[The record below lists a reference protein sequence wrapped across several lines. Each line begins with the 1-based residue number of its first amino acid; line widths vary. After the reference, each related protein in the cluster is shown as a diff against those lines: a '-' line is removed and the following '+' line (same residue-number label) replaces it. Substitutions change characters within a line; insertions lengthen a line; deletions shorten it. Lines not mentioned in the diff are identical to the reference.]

1 LTLILGLP
9 SLAGVLRFVVR
20 RVAWSIPVIL
30 LVILMTFG
38 MMKAI
43 KGNPFQ
49 TSEREVPESIQRNL
63 ERQFNL
69 DKPWYLQYVYYVKDV
84 FTFDLGVSMR
94 QRNRDVN
101 DIVREHFPV
110 SLKLGGLA
118 MLFAL
123 VFGIPLGVLAA
134 LRQNTSVDYAVMLVV
149 NAGYAVPNFLIATL
163 LIYFFAVKWGTH
175 TPFPTNGWGGWE
187 SWVLPTVALGH
198 APMTYLARIVRGSM
212 LETLQQD
219 YIRTA
224 KAKGLRWRRVVGLH
238 VLRNSLIPAVT
249 AAAPL
254 LGYLI
259 TGSFIVE
266 FIFGIPGIGR
276 YYVIAVSARDYT
288 VVMGITVLLSVIIII
303 ANLVVDILYGYL
315 DPRTREART

>member
-1 LTLILGLP
+1 MLKFII
-9 SLAGVLRFVVR
+9 R
-20 RVAWSIPVIL
+20 RVAWTIPVLL
-30 LVILMTFG
+30 LVILMTFF
-38 MMKAI
+38 MMKLI

-49 TSEREVPESIQRNL
+49 VSERGVPESIQRNL

-69 DKPWYLQYVYYVKDV
+69 DEPWYLQYAYYVKGV

-110 SLKLGGLA
+110 SLKLGGLS
-118 MLFAL
+118 MLFAI
-123 VFGIPLGVLAA
+123 VFGIPLGIIAA
-134 LRQNTSVDYAVMLVV
+134 LRQNTIVDYIAMAIV
-149 NAGYAVPNFLIATL
+149 NAGYALPNFLIATL
-163 LIYFFAVKWGTH
+163 LIYFFAVKWRTH
-175 TPFPTNGWGGWE
+175 TPFPTNGWVGWE
-187 SWVLPTVALGH
+187 SWVLPTIALGH
-198 APMTYLARIVRGSM
+198 APMTVLARIVRGSM

-249 AAAPL
+249 AAGPL

-259 TGSFIVE
+259 AGSFIVE
-266 FIFGIPGIGR
+266 TIFSIPGIGR
-276 YYVIAVSARDYT
+276 YYITAVAARDYT
-288 VVMGITVLLSVIIII
+288 VVMGITVLLSVIIIV
-303 ANLVVDILYGYL
+303 ANLVVDVLYGFL
-315 DPRTREART
+315 DPRTRDVRT